1 MTRLAISVEGQT
13 EEEFVNE
20 SLAAHL
26 RGKGI
31 YTTPVL
37 IGRARRRVQG
47 GGNVTVDG
55 LAKEMRHL
63 RHSHDAVTSLVDFY
77 GFKGKSGK
85 SPEVL
90 VQAIRDQIGGS
101 DERSVFPYVQVHEF
115 EGLLFSDVT
124 AFEGIFYDPPIAE
137 LRLIRSEF
145 DTPEDINDSSETA
158 PSKRIGQL
166 IRGYRKTLHGP
177 LLALEIGLD
186 GMRRECPRFHA
197 WLCRLESLAK
207 V

>member
-13 EEEFVNE
+13 EEEFVKE

-26 RGKGI
+26 QSRGI
-31 YTTPVL
+31 YVQPIL
-37 IGRARRRVQG
+37 IHRARRRVQG

-63 RHSHDAVTSLVDFY
+63 LLSHDAVTSLVDFH
-77 GFKGKSGK
+77 GFKGKGGK

-90 VQAIRDQIGGS
+90 VQAIRDRIGGS
-101 DERSVFPYVQVHEF
+101 DERNVLPYVQVHEF

-124 AFEGIFYDPPIAE
+124 AFERIFSDPPTAE
-137 LRLIRSEF
+137 LSSIRSAFE
-145 DTPEDINDSSETA
+145 TPEDINDSSETA
-158 PSKRIGQL
+158 PSKRIGKL
-166 IRGYRKTLHGP
+166 IQGYRKTLHGP

-186 GMRRECPRFHA
+186 GMRRECPRFDA
-197 WLCRLESLAK
+197 WLCRLESLGKA
-207 V
+207 